1 MKIPNKVK
9 LGWEHRFP
17 DLSGKWTH
25 WKIMGDG
32 DCIDVVDGMDL
43 VKALAVVEKNFG
55 KFGSIKVSRATVDA
69 DGQLLEVENHFS
81 EISNFIYDE
90 RECVSE
96 GRNG

>member
-17 DLSGKWTH
+17 ALSGKWTH
-25 WKIMGDG
+25 WKITGDG
-32 DCIDVVDGMDL
+32 ECIEVVAGVDL
-43 VKALAVVEKNFG
+43 IKALSVVEKNFG
-55 KFGSIKVSRATVDA
+55 KYGSIKAVRATVDA
-69 DGQLLEVENHFS
+69 DGQLLEEENHFS

-96 GRNG
+96 DRNG

>member
-17 DLSGKWTH
+17 NLSDKWTH

-32 DCIDVVDGMDL
+32 DCISVVEGTDL
-43 VKALAVVEKNFG
+43 IKALSIVEKNFG

-69 DGQLLEVENHFS
+69 HGQLLEVENHLS

-90 RECVSE
+90 RECSLS
-96 GRNG
+96 